1 MLYTSTRNSQ
11 LRLPLGQAIARGI
24 APDGGLFIP
33 ETFPQ
38 FLPHQF
44 ESDLK
49 FPEIAAR
56 LLQPCVGEDPLA
68 QELPQICNEAFNFPA
83 PVVELERAPGPA
95 SALELWHGP
104 TCAFKDFGARF
115 LAACMQ
121 RLHASQPRKLTILV

>member
-1 MLYTSTRNSQ
+1 MFYTSTRNSQ
-11 LRLPLGQAIARGI
+11 LRMPLGRAIAQGI

-44 ESDLK
+44 EANWDLAQ
-49 FPEIAAR
+49 IAAH
-56 LLQPCVGEDPLA
+56 LLQPFAGDDPLA
-68 QELPQICNEAFNFPA
+68 QELPAICREAFNFPV
-83 PVVELERAPGPA
+83 PVVDLERAPGPA

-115 LAACMQ
+115 LAACLQ
-121 RLHASQPRKLTILV
+121 RLRRDQSRKLTIL